1 MTSSDRFFTDPATIQ
16 AYRET
21 NYIVHAQPDLV
32 LRIDQPC
39 AALAAWYARQRIAA
53 ACVITAWNPLSQ
65 PLCDAQNQAR
75 QARLEQE
82 LTQAGWHW
90 IPALGAHPHNGWPPE
105 AGCFVEG
112 MSEDAAREWG
122 RTYAQNAVVWCG
134 ADAIPRLRL
143 LR

>member
-1 MTSSDRFFTDPATIQ
+1 MPPSERFFVDPATIR

-21 NYIVHAQPDLV
+21 DYIVRAAPEFV

-39 AALAAWYARQRIAA
+39 PALAAYYTRRQIAA
-53 ACVITAWNPLSQ
+53 GCVITAFNPLSQ
-65 PLCDAQNQAR
+65 PLGNDENQAR

-82 LTQAGWHW
+82 LQQAGWHW
-90 IPALGAHPHNGWPPE
+90 LPAVGRHPTNGWPPE

-112 MSEDAAREWG
+112 MSAEAASEWG
-122 RTYAQNAVVWCG
+122 RTYEQTAVVWCG
-134 ADAIPRLRL
+134 TDTVPRLVL

>member
-1 MTSSDRFFTDPATIQ
+1 MDPATIR

-21 NYIVHAQPDLV
+21 DYIVHAGPDFV

-39 AALAAWYARQRIAA
+39 AALAAYYTRRHIAA
-53 ACVITAWNPLSQ
+53 GCVITAWNPFSQ
-65 PLCDAQNQAR
+65 PLPHAENQAR

-82 LTQAGWHW
+82 LQQAGWHW
-90 IPALGAHPHNGWPPE
+90 LPAVGRHPTNGWPPE
-105 AGCFVEG
+105 AGCLVEG
-112 MSEDAAREWG
+112 MNEETAREWG
-122 RTYAQNAVVWCG
+122 RTYEQNAVVWCG